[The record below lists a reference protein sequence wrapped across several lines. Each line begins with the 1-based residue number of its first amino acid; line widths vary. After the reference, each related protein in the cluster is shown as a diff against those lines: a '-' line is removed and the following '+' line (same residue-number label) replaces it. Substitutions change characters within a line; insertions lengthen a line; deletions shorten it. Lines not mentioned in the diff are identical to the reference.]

1 MGTVTGK
8 KYSAVK
14 LSQLYVVEEFVGR
27 GQSGVISACRHRFTG
42 NRFACKSLLKETMK
56 SEGRME
62 EVQREVRSQM
72 GLPSTHVPRT
82 HIYIDCI
89 CFLKMHPLQWRE
101 SRHRF
106 MVRRSA
112 CKSLFKETMKAE
124 GGIEEVQRE
133 VRLHT

>member
-27 GQSGVISACRHRFTG
+27 GQSGVISACRHRCTG

-62 EVQREVRSQM
+62 EVQREVR
-72 GLPSTHVPRT
+72 
-82 HIYIDCI
+82 
-89 CFLKMHPLQWRE
+89 
-101 SRHRF
+101 
-106 MVRRSA
+106 
-112 CKSLFKETMKAE
+112 
-124 GGIEEVQRE
+124 
-133 VRLHT
+133 LHT